1 MSKAPRS
8 RRSPIK
14 TSDRDLMRRA
24 IDLARKCKSEPG
36 KISPKVGAVV
46 ARDGVVIGEAF
57 RGEIAP
63 GEHAEFT
70 LLERKLA
77 NETLAG
83 ATLFVTL
90 EPCTSR
96 SHPKISCVER
106 IIERRIGKVFIGVLD
121 PNQIIL
127 GNGQLRLRDGGIQ
140 TAFFDADLMATI
152 EELNREFSRQHRFG
166 KRRTRTAAQTTDPV
180 DPDQLGPNGHKIGY
194 AKNGDKVE
202 WLPDEENPRKK
213 WPLLLRRND
222 KDILKA
228 YNEFWEKVWWNRHQ
242 VWLQRIE
249 SGEEPLT
256 KEQRPV
262 LKQAKKAATRIEK
275 KYGKKNL
282 GWDDFDWGLL
292 SGRMSALAWVTGAG
306 WDESQIG

>member
-36 KISPKVGAVV
+36 KISPKVGSVV

-96 SHPKISCVER
+96 SHPDRKST
-106 IIERRIGKVFIGVLD
+106 
-121 PNQIIL
+121 
-127 GNGQLRLRDGGIQ
+127 RL
-140 TAFFDADLMATI
+140 
-152 EELNREFSRQHRFG
+152 NS
-166 KRRTRTAAQTTDPV
+166 
-180 DPDQLGPNGHKIGY
+180 
-194 AKNGDKVE
+194 
-202 WLPDEENPRKK
+202 
-213 WPLLLRRND
+213 
-222 KDILKA
+222 
-228 YNEFWEKVWWNRHQ
+228 
-242 VWLQRIE
+242 
-249 SGEEPLT
+249 S
-256 KEQRPV
+256 
-262 LKQAKKAATRIEK
+262 
-275 KYGKKNL
+275 
-282 GWDDFDWGLL
+282 
-292 SGRMSALAWVTGAG
+292 
-306 WDESQIG
+306 